1 LRTNSFWLNRADESY
16 RRGDSNLKNAL
27 NAYGHNTFFLP
38 TDASFNK
45 FTDRQLLNNDTF
57 LVDNI
62 LKSHRVSGQLL
73 FDYYLD
79 DPKATYMTD
88 AQLPVSTRHRYV
100 NNQVEIEVSI
110 GHVKGKILTSFR
122 NIYCV
127 SGIIHLVD
135 TVLGV
140 PTTSAYK
147 RISENPLLS
156 TFRTLVDASS
166 TYRQALDQS
175 PVSSVPNQ
183 NTIKQMTILAPSDT
197 ALLAIKDDLLKNA
210 TALEY
215 FLSTHIIT
223 DPSNKVFFTDHDT
236 SIFTSGRTYTTMNPT
251 ESLTTTVKLDQDG
264 VTNQVVFSL
273 QSSPSIRSMIIN
285 GNDLVSNGV
294 IHIVDKPLSQMT
306 STDITGLLEKYANI
320 NGPGQP
326 AFSQFVDALRS
337 TGIFNDLKEPS
348 KQYTLFIPTNE
359 ALSRYQDIMKG
370 NDEEKKKQVS

>member
-1 LRTNSFWLNRADESY
+1 
-16 RRGDSNLKNAL
+16 
-27 NAYGHNTFFLP
+27 
-38 TDASFNK
+38 
-45 FTDRQLLNNDTF
+45 
-57 LVDNI
+57 
-62 LKSHRVSGQLL
+62 
-73 FDYYLD
+73 
-79 DPKATYMTD
+79 
-88 AQLPVSTRHRYV
+88 
-100 NNQVEIEVSI
+100 
-110 GHVKGKILTSFR
+110 
-122 NIYCV
+122 
-127 SGIIHLVD
+127 
-135 TVLGV
+135 
-140 PTTSAYK
+140 
-147 RISENPLLS
+147 
-156 TFRTLVDASS
+156 
-166 TYRQALDQS
+166 
-175 PVSSVPNQ
+175 
-183 NTIKQMTILAPSDT
+183 
-197 ALLAIKDDLLKNA
+197 
-210 TALEY
+210 
-215 FLSTHIIT
+215 
-223 DPSNKVFFTDHDT
+223 
-236 SIFTSGRTYTTMNPT
+236 MNPT